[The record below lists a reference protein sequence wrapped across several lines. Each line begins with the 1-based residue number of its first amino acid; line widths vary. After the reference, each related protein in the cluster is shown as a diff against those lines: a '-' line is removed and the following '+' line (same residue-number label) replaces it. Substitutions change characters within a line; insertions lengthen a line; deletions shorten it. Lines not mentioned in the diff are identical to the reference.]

1 MPYYISPV
9 IGSGTRD
16 DPYRPAIAAVATAW
30 AALIPTLTVG
40 TPAQTWSL
48 VQATVPAT
56 ATLPPSVIAL
66 PDVSL
71 STPISLLSADQQLAV
86 QQALQAAKVTV
97 SASATVGDVIVA
109 LGQKLVPSFDL
120 GRLVAR

>member
-9 IGSGTRD
+9 IGTGTQD
-16 DPYRPAIAAVATAW
+16 DPYRPVIAAVATAW

-48 VQATVPAT
+48 VQATVPANV
-56 ATLPPSVIAL
+56 TLPPSVIAL
-66 PDVSL
+66 PDVNL
-71 STPISLLSADQQLAV
+71 SMPVSLLSADQQLAI
-86 QQALQAAKVTV
+86 QKALQVANVTV

-109 LGQKLVPSFDL
+109 LGRTLVPSFDL

>member
-9 IGSGTRD
+9 IGTGTRD

-48 VQATVPAT
+48 VQATVPAN
-56 ATLPPSVIAL
+56 AILPPSVIAL

-71 STPISLLSADQQLAV
+71 SMPLRLLSADQQLAI
-86 QQALQAAKVTV
+86 QKALQVANVTV

-109 LGQKLVPSFDL
+109 LGRTLVPSFDI

>member
-1 MPYYISPV
+1 MPYYICPV
-9 IGSGTRD
+9 IGTGTRD
-16 DPYRPAIAAVATAW
+16 DPYRPAIADVATAW

-48 VQATVPAT
+48 VQATVPAN
-56 ATLPPSVIAL
+56 ASLPPSVIAL
-66 PDVSL
+66 PDVNPSM
-71 STPISLLSADQQLAV
+71 PISLLSADQQSAI
-86 QQALQAAKVTV
+86 QQALQVANVTV

-109 LGQKLVPSFDL
+109 LGRRLVPSFDL